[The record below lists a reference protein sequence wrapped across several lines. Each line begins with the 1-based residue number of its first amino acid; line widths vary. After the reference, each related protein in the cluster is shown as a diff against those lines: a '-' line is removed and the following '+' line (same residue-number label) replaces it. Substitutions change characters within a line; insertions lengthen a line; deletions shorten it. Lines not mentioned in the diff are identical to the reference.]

1 MLDTLGIEVVNV
13 HPPVELAT
21 AVNMHNEPT
30 TWSCA
35 TNAGTTLLAAAAEK
49 LLALSDPILKTN
61 DAAANQKDVG
71 NPNETVFVEPDLSG
85 IGILSTISGCIGSF
99 RRILDQIRSSL
110 SLPRRLLCT
119 SF

>member
-1 MLDTLGIEVVNV
+1 MVDTLGVEVVNV

-35 TNAGTTLLAAAAEK
+35 PNAGTTLLAVAAEK
-49 LLALSDPILKTN
+49 LLTLSDPILKTN

-71 NPNETVFVEPDLSG
+71 NPNETVLVEPDLG
-85 IGILSTISGCIGSF
+85 GVGILSTISRSIRSF
-99 RRILDQIRSSL
+99 R
-110 SLPRRLLCT
+110 
-119 SF
+119 